1 MRLLSFALLL
11 GSLPHGGA
19 SLSPQPT
26 PRPIMTGV
34 IGVSR
39 EEHWGR
45 FQRFVHEYER
55 IYESHNEFVNRWEVF
70 AENSEAIA
78 AHTGSYSMSI
88 NKFSDRHPHELTTII
103 GRYPTGPHYTY
114 NSTSTLWEKLI
125 KQSVMPGII
134 RLPTHLNRWIGKKWE
149 ESLK

>member
-1 MRLLSFALLL
+1 MKIKKGIKNSMLYYTITCVSLHMALLL
-11 GSLPHGGA
+11 GSMLHGGA

-26 PRPIMTGV
+26 PRPTMTGV

-78 AHTGSYSMSI
+78 AHTGSYSMDI
-88 NKFSDRHPHELTTII
+88 NKFSDKRPHELTTMI
-103 GRYPTGPHYTY
+103 GPDILQVR
-114 NSTSTLWEKLI
+114 TL
-125 KQSVMPGII
+125 
-134 RLPTHLNRWIGKKWE
+134 
-149 ESLK
+149 